1 MRGEQTKA
9 LILELERLQGIEDQ
23 KNRFEGLAEERAHIA
38 QSIMDA
44 VSEDIIMAGNF
55 SIFWVGIGIPKV
67 LGGCP
72 WHASICRVHAQRKIL
87 YQFGR
92 TSSSCPCTA
101 THKHTR
107 AVCMHAP
114 SMPTLKLTSK
124 HTSPVCVRARVYC
137 RAHARRKGASIKKAA
152 KRNSEQEQD
161 ACQSK

>member
-9 LILELERLQGIEDQ
+9 LILELERLQGIEGQ

-55 SIFWVGIGIPKV
+55 SIFFWGDIG
-67 LGGCP
+67 
-72 WHASICRVHAQRKIL
+72 
-87 YQFGR
+87 
-92 TSSSCPCTA
+92 TCTA
-101 THKHTR
+101 AYCVSVWHNIKFLSLHCDTQHTR

-124 HTSPVCVRARVYC
+124 HISPVCVRARVYC

-152 KRNSEQEQD
+152 TRNSEQEQD